1 MKLRIITGR
10 AGAGKSKLVLE
21 TIAAQR
27 FEHQQILL
35 VPEHATHE
43 AELDLCRAL
52 GDTASRDGEVLS
64 FQSLATR
71 VLSQTG
77 GISDITLDNGGK
89 ILIMRRALQEVSSYL
104 TVFSKPSQRPA
115 FLRELVALADELYA
129 YKIAPSLLLQQ
140 VQDIPGA
147 AGDKLRSTALL
158 FGAYDARLHGG
169 DFDAR
174 SKVQKLCDK
183 LPNSDYLCGKDIYI
197 DGFSYFN
204 RTEEDIIAAA
214 LKQANSVTVTLLG
227 DDSDPQLFRNG
238 IQQRERL
245 RRLAKDAGCSCKV
258 ENLVR
263 NSDTAFSHLERYF
276 LGAEKAWTGSTP
288 SITLYQANTA
298 YSEVEYV
305 SAQLR
310 VLAQKGVRW
319 REMAVAARN
328 MEVYGPLLEAVF
340 RRDDVPA
347 YISRRSDI
355 LEQPVLTLLL
365 SAVDAVTGGFEYEDV
380 FRCLKTGMTDLT
392 AAECDLLENY
402 VIRWEIRGNMWL
414 RDADWTADPDG
425 YSGEITDYRREQLA
439 EINAV
444 RRKVRKLFLTLSDG
458 MKVNKTVRGKAE
470 ALYRFAEDA
479 GTPAV
484 LEQRE
489 KELLE
494 QGQMQAAEEYAQLWR
509 IFCDVLDQFVA
520 LLGDTEVDGDEFARL
535 LRLTLSQYAVATI
548 PAALDQVKVSP
559 LTRNDRHTVRHL
571 FLLGANDHV
580 LPTVEKGG
588 GILDEQERELLQQQ
602 GILLSDA
609 TFDPLSNELQN
620 IYAAL
625 AQPTETLT
633 VSWCAGDESGAKL
646 LPSFV
651 VERIRKLFPQVE
663 IQREDGAYRCG
674 LPAAALA
681 LAGQRPGGALW
692 RYFEMHGQGGT
703 LEKMAAARAM
713 GRGRLSPGAVRSLY
727 GSTLAMS
734 ASRLDQV
741 KSCHFGYFMEYGLRA
756 RERTKADFQAP
767 EVGTFIHYLLE
778 NVLREVEQQGKR
790 SERPAL
796 AALVRRY
803 TDEYVRTVIDGYG
816 EKSARFRYLFSRLR
830 ETALVIVE
838 NVLDELEHSDFRPVA
853 FELGFGGKNGQL
865 PAVTVTAGDTT
876 LSVTGK
882 VDRVDGWLKNGKLYL
897 RVVDYKTGKKA
908 FDLADVRYGL
918 GIQMLLYLFALQR
931 YGGDYFGAAVEPA
944 GVLYLPARD
953 VVKKADRAIAPDKLA
968 TLLRGE
974 LRRTGMVLSDPEVLT
989 AMEHSALES
998 PCYLPIA
1005 VKKDG
1010 SVSGLAASVLAD
1022 AAQMGKMGRYVD
1034 ELLRK
1039 VARELGDGNI
1049 DADPYRRGPQESA
1062 CDWCPFASACWFDE
1076 KRDKPHY
1083 LQKTTPEEFWQLV
1096 DEEVTR
1102 RG

>member
-1 MKLRIITGR
+1 MRMYIITGR
-10 AGAGKSKLVLE
+10 AGAGKSRRVLE

-27 FEHQQILL
+27 LQRQQVLL

-43 AELDLCRAL
+43 AEMDLCRVL

-71 VLSQTG
+71 VLSETG
-77 GISDITLDNGGK
+77 GLGEITLDNGGK
-89 ILIMRRALQEVSSYL
+89 ILIMRRALQEVSSRL
-104 TVFSKPSQRPA
+104 TVFARPSQRPA
-115 FLRELVALADELYA
+115 FLRELVALADEFYA
-129 YKIAPSLLLQQ
+129 YKIPPALLLQQ

-158 FGAYDARLHGG
+158 FAAYDARLHGDG
-169 DFDAR
+169 HDSR
-174 SKVQKLCDK
+174 SKVQKLCDAM
-183 LPNSDYLCGKDIYI
+183 PDSDYLRGKDLYI

-204 RTEEDIIAAA
+204 KTEEDILAAA
-214 LKQANSVTVTLLG
+214 LRQAHSLTVTLLG
-227 DDSDPQLFRNG
+227 DDSDTQLFRNAV
-238 IQQRERL
+238 QQR
-245 RRLAKDAGCSCKV
+245 RRLQKMAREAGCECEV
-258 ENLVR
+258 INLV
-263 NSDTAFSHLERYF
+263 NDDNTALSHLEKHF
-276 LGAEKAWTGSTP
+276 FGAEQPWQGNPPPIA
-288 SITLYQANTA
+288 LYQAHTA

-310 VLAQKGVRW
+310 KLARQGARW
-319 REMAVAARN
+319 RDMAVAARN
-328 MEVYGPLLEAVF
+328 MDVYGPLLEAVF
-340 RRDDVPA
+340 RRDEIPA

-355 LEQPVLTLLL
+355 LEQPVLTLIL

-392 AAECDLLENY
+392 ASECDILENY

-414 RDADWTADPDG
+414 RDTDWTADPDG
-425 YSGEITDYRREQLA
+425 YSGDMTPYRREQLA
-439 EINAV
+439 KVNAV
-444 RRKVRKLFLTLSDG
+444 RRKVRELFLPLSEG
-458 MKVNKTVRGKAE
+458 LKANKTAANKAE
-470 ALYRFAEDA
+470 VLYRFAENA
-479 GTPAV
+479 GAPAA
-484 LEQRE
+484 LLRRE

-494 QGQMQAAEEYAQLWR
+494 QGQVQAAEEYAQLWR
-509 IFCDVLDQFVA
+509 IFCGVLDQFVEQ
-520 LLGDTEVDGDEFARL
+520 LGDMEVDGDEFARL

-548 PAALDQVKVSP
+548 PATLDQVKVSP
-559 LTRNDRHTVRHL
+559 LTRNDRHTVKHL
-571 FLLGANDHV
+571 FVLGANDHV
-580 LPTVEKGG
+580 LPTVEKTG
-588 GILDEQERELLQQQ
+588 GILDQQERELLQQQ

-609 TFDPLSNELQN
+609 TFDPLSGELQN

-633 VSWCAGDESGAKL
+633 VSWCVGDESGAKL

-651 VERIRKLFPQVE
+651 VERIHKLFPQIEV
-663 IQREDGAYRCG
+663 QREDGAYRCQ

-681 LAGQRPGGALW
+681 LAGQRPQGALW
-692 RYFEMHGQGGT
+692 RYFDENGQST
-703 LEKMAAARAM
+703 ALEQMAAARAM
-713 GRGRLSPGAVRSLY
+713 GRGRLSPQAVRSLY
-727 GSTLAMS
+727 GSTVAMS
-734 ASRLDQV
+734 ASRLDRV

-756 RERTKADFQAP
+756 KERTRADFQAP
-767 EVGTFIHYLLE
+767 EIGTFIHYLLE
-778 NVLREVEQQGKR
+778 NVLKDVERQGSRPDK
-790 SERPAL
+790 PAL
-796 AALVRRY
+796 TAMVRRY
-803 TDEYVRTVIDGYG
+803 TEEYAAVVIDGYG

-830 ETALVIVE
+830 ATAQVIVE
-838 NVLDELEHSDFRPVA
+838 NVLDELENSDFRPIA
-853 FELGFGGKNGQL
+853 FELGFGGKDGQL
-865 PAVTVTAGDTT
+865 PAITVTAGDTT
-876 LSVTGK
+876 LSVAGK
-882 VDRVDGWLKNGKLYL
+882 VDRVDGWLKDGKLYL
-897 RVVDYKTGKKA
+897 RVVDYKTGKKI

-918 GIQMLLYLFALQR
+918 GIQMLLYLFALKR
-931 YGGDYFGAAVEPA
+931 YGGAYFGEDVEPA

-953 VVKKADRAIAPDKLA
+953 VIKKADRAIPPDKLA
-968 TLLRGE
+968 SLLRGE

-1010 SVSGLAASVLAD
+1010 SVSGLAAGVLAD

-1034 ELLRK
+1034 SLLRR
-1039 VARELGDGNI
+1039 VAQELGSGNI
-1049 DADPYRRGPQESA
+1049 DADPCRRGPQESV

-1096 DEEVTR
+1096 DKEVTS

>member
-1 MKLRIITGR
+1 MELRIITGR
-10 AGAGKSKLVLE
+10 AGAGKSKQVLE
-21 TIAAQR
+21 TIAARRAQR
-27 FEHQQILL
+27 QQVLL

-52 GDTASRDGEVLS
+52 GDTASRDAEVLS

-71 VLSQTG
+71 VLAQAG
-77 GISDITLDNGGK
+77 GLADITLDNGGK
-89 ILIMRRALQEVSSYL
+89 ILTMRKALQDVSSYL
-104 TVFSKPSQRPA
+104 TVFSRPSQRPA

-129 YKIAPSLLLQQ
+129 YQIAPELLMQQ
-140 VQDIPGA
+140 VKDVPGA

-169 DFDAR
+169 GHDAR
-174 SKVQKLCDK
+174 SRVQKLCDA
-183 LPNSDYLCGKDIYI
+183 LPEAGYLTGKDVYI

-204 RTEEDIIAAA
+204 RTEEDIIATA
-214 LKQANSVTVTLLG
+214 LRQANSVTVTLLG

-238 IQQRERL
+238 VQQRQRL
-245 RRLAKDAGCSCKV
+245 KRLAKNERCRCEV

-263 NSDTAFSHLERYF
+263 DGGTALAHLEKHF
-276 LGAEKAWTGSTP
+276 FGAEEPWQGEDAP
-288 SITLYQANTA
+288 IALYQAHTA
-298 YSEVEYV
+298 HSEVEYV

-310 VLAQKGVRW
+310 RLAQRGIRW
-319 REMAVAARN
+319 RDMAVAARN

-340 RRDDVPA
+340 RRDGIPA

-355 LEQPVLTLLL
+355 LQQPVLTLLL

-380 FRCLKTGMTDLT
+380 FRCLKTGMTELT
-392 AAECDLLENY
+392 EAECDLLENY
-402 VIRWEIRGNMWL
+402 VIRWEIRGSMWL
-414 RDADWTADPDG
+414 RDRDWTADPDG
-425 YSGEITDYRREQLA
+425 YSGEMTAYRREQL
-439 EINAV
+439 ERINDV
-444 RRKVRKLFLTLSDG
+444 RRKVRALFLPLSEG
-458 MKVNKTVRGKAE
+458 MKANKTVRGKAE
-470 ALYRFAEDA
+470 VLYRFAEDA
-479 GTPAV
+479 GTPGV
-484 LEQRE
+484 LERRE

-494 QGQMQAAEEYAQLWR
+494 QGQVQAAEEYAQLWR
-509 IFCDVLDQFVA
+509 IFCGVLDQFVE

-548 PAALDQVKVSP
+548 PATLDQVKVSP
-559 LTRNDRHTVRHL
+559 LTRNDRHTVKYL

-580 LPTVEKGG
+580 LPTVEKPG
-588 GILDEQERELLQQQ
+588 GILDGQEREILQQQ

-625 AQPTETLT
+625 AQPTEALT
-633 VSWCAGDESGAKL
+633 VSWCVGDESGAKL

-651 VERIRKLFPQVE
+651 VERIRRLFPGVE
-663 IQREDGAYRCG
+663 VQREDGAYRRE

-681 LAGQRPGGALW
+681 LAAQRPDGALW
-692 RYFEMHGQGGT
+692 RYFRERGEAET

-727 GSTLAMS
+727 GSTVAMS
-734 ASRLDQV
+734 ASRLDRM

-756 RERTKADFQAP
+756 KERTRADFQAP

-778 NVLREVEQQGKR
+778 NVLRDVERLGR
-790 SERPAL
+790 RPERPAL
-796 AALVRRY
+796 AAMVRRY
-803 TDEYVRTVIDGYG
+803 TEEYAQAVIDGYG

-830 ETALVIVE
+830 ETALMIVE
-838 NVLDELEHSDFRPVA
+838 NVLDELDSSDFRPLA
-853 FELGFGGKNGQL
+853 FELGFGGRNGQM
-865 PAVTVTAGDTT
+865 PAITVTAGDTT

-882 VDRVDGWLKNGKLYL
+882 VDRVDGWLKDGRLYL
-897 RVVDYKTGKKA
+897 RVVDYKTGRKS

-931 YGGDYFGAAVEPA
+931 HGGKYFGMPVEPA

-953 VVKKADRAIAPDKLA
+953 VICRGDRAIAPEALKKKLQK
-968 TLLRGE
+968 E
-974 LRRTGMVLSDPEVLT
+974 LQRTGMVLSDPEVLT
-989 AMEHSALES
+989 AMEHSALEE
-998 PCYLPIA
+998 PCYLPAA
-1005 VKKDG
+1005 VKKG
-1010 SVSGLAASVLAD
+1010 GGAGCVLAD
-1022 AAQMGKMGRYVD
+1022 TAQMGKMGRYVD
-1034 ELLRK
+1034 SLLRQA
-1039 VARELGDGNI
+1039 ARELGGGNI
-1049 DADPYRRGPQESA
+1049 DADPYCRGPQESA

-1076 KRDKPHY
+1076 KRDKPRY
-1083 LQKTTPEEFWQLV
+1083 TKKTTPEDFWQLA
-1096 DEEVTR
+1096 DKEVTE

>member
-1 MKLRIITGR
+1 
-10 AGAGKSKLVLE
+10 
-21 TIAAQR
+21 
-27 FEHQQILL
+27 
-35 VPEHATHE
+35 
-43 AELDLCRAL
+43 
-52 GDTASRDGEVLS
+52 
-64 FQSLATR
+64 
-71 VLSQTG
+71 
-77 GISDITLDNGGK
+77 
-89 ILIMRRALQEVSSYL
+89 
-104 TVFSKPSQRPA
+104 
-115 FLRELVALADELYA
+115 
-129 YKIAPSLLLQQ
+129 
-140 VQDIPGA
+140 
-147 AGDKLRSTALL
+147 
-158 FGAYDARLHGG
+158 
-169 DFDAR
+169 
-174 SKVQKLCDK
+174 
-183 LPNSDYLCGKDIYI
+183 
-197 DGFSYFN
+197 
-204 RTEEDIIAAA
+204 
-214 LKQANSVTVTLLG
+214 
-227 DDSDPQLFRNG
+227 
-238 IQQRERL
+238 
-245 RRLAKDAGCSCKV
+245 
-258 ENLVR
+258 
-263 NSDTAFSHLERYF
+263 
-276 LGAEKAWTGSTP
+276 
-288 SITLYQANTA
+288 
-298 YSEVEYV
+298 
-305 SAQLR
+305 
-310 VLAQKGVRW
+310 
-319 REMAVAARN
+319 
-328 MEVYGPLLEAVF
+328 
-340 RRDDVPA
+340 
-347 YISRRSDI
+347 
-355 LEQPVLTLLL
+355 
-365 SAVDAVTGGFEYEDV
+365 
-380 FRCLKTGMTDLT
+380 
-392 AAECDLLENY
+392 
-402 VIRWEIRGNMWL
+402 
-414 RDADWTADPDG
+414 
-425 YSGEITDYRREQLA
+425 
-439 EINAV
+439 
-444 RRKVRKLFLTLSDG
+444 
-458 MKVNKTVRGKAE
+458 
-470 ALYRFAEDA
+470 
-479 GTPAV
+479 
-484 LEQRE
+484 
-489 KELLE
+489 
-494 QGQMQAAEEYAQLWR
+494 MQAAEEYAQLWR

-663 IQREDGAYRCG
+663 NTTGRRRVPRG

-681 LAGQRPGGALW
+681 LAGQRPAVRCGVILRCMDRAVRWRRWQPAGLW
-692 RYFEMHGQGGT
+692 AGEGCRPGRYAACTAVRWPCPPRGWTGEELSLRLFHGVRPAGQGTDKG
-703 LEKMAAARAM
+703 
-713 GRGRLSPGAVRSLY
+713 GFPG
-727 GSTLAMS
+727 
-734 ASRLDQV
+734 
-741 KSCHFGYFMEYGLRA
+741 C
-756 RERTKADFQAP
+756 P

-790 SERPAL
+790 PERPAL

-931 YGGDYFGAAVEPA
+931 YGGGYFGAAVEPA

-968 TLLRGE
+968 ALLRGE

-1049 DADPYRRGPQESA
+1049 DADPCRRGPQESA